1 MIKTG
6 REEDGK
12 LIREEKVMIGHVNR
26 TVYARFI
33 RDFRVGLILLALSL
47 MIMNMC
53 IQVRNNWI
61 HKENEQFSLV
71 VRSATRWANLST
83 IYTLV
88 QFYVHGKVPLFLC
101 TSRSYTTDNVRH
113 NSTDDIS
120 DLADHVDEHKPRG
133 LPGQRHSE
141 PHPT

>member
-53 IQVRNNWI
+53 IQVRNSRI
-61 HKENEQFSLV
+61 DKENEQFRLV
-71 VRSATRWANLST
+71 LRSATRRVSFST
-83 IYTLV
+83 IYKLV
-88 QFYVHGKVPLFLC
+88 
-101 TSRSYTTDNVRH
+101 D
-113 NSTDDIS
+113 
-120 DLADHVDEHKPRG
+120 
-133 LPGQRHSE
+133 
-141 PHPT
+141 